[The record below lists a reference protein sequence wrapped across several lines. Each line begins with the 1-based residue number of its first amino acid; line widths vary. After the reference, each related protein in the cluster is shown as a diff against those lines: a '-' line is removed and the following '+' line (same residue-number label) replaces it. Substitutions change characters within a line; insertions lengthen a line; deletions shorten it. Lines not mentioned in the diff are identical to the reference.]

1 MGYRLRQTDAGHVL
15 EKISRVARRA
25 GFHTSHRTAAVHCAM
40 IAFGEGQLIRSVWL
54 VRFTDF
60 ALTSILGVSGCGLL
74 ALNSSTNSEADD
86 TKYTTIASAIVDP
99 GHRGRDDTL
108 VILSLS
114 GGGSRAAYLSA
125 KVMFELENWVYEGD
139 KHLLAEVDAISSV
152 SGGSLPAAYYAITRD
167 PGQAVETPG
176 PVRYRVWNERKV
188 LRAMKKNYILKWFA
202 NWFWPHN
209 IARYWLT
216 DFDRTDIMAKTF
228 ADNMFDRPGLQR
240 DYTIGQLNPERPHLV
255 LNATNATAGKVS
267 PEHHEARTYTKQS
280 NANLDH
286 ADLEA
291 AAGRTQF
298 GSPFRFTQ
306 EQFAEIHS
314 DIRDYSLAR
323 AVMAT
328 ASFPAVFNYMTLR
341 DYSSPDGRYVHLF
354 DGGSSDNQGLSGV
367 LEILE
372 RSACQNRGTFPS
384 DDDCV
389 RRYEKVVV
397 IFVDAYTGTGGVS
410 ADNSDGRSFADF
422 VIDTN
427 FIDATESLLFANRDQ
442 RTNAFYE
449 AFEKYLHAKKK
460 GNYYHITLDDIEDP
474 DMRRKAQ
481 QVGTS
486 FSLSDDNAGILREA
500 VVELM
505 NASNV
510 CLLAIEALLRD
521 GSHDAEP
528 NCKNPPRN

>member
-1 MGYRLRQTDAGHVL
+1 M
-15 EKISRVARRA
+15 
-25 GFHTSHRTAAVHCAM
+25 
-40 IAFGEGQLIRSVWL
+40 RSVCL
-54 VRFTDF
+54 VRFTCCAF
-60 ALTSILGVSGCGLL
+60 TFVLGVSGCGVLH
-74 ALNSSTNSEADD
+74 LNSSTNSEYDEAHDQEPVD
-86 TKYTTIASAIVDP
+86 TIASAIVDP

-108 VILSLS
+108 VILSFS
-114 GGGSRAAYLSA
+114 GGGSRAAYMAA
-125 KVMFELENWVYEGD
+125 KVMFELEKWVYEDD

-167 PGQAVETPG
+167 PGPEAETEG
-176 PVRYRVWNERKV
+176 PVRYRLWNERKV
-188 LRAMKKNYILKWFA
+188 LREMKKNYIRKWFA

-209 IARYWLT
+209 VVRYWLT

-228 ADNMFDRPGLQR
+228 ADNMFDRPGLKQL

-280 NANLDH
+280 SANLSH
-286 ADLEA
+286 AELEA
-291 AAGRTQF
+291 AAGQAQF

-306 EQFAEIHS
+306 EQFREIHS

-341 DYSSPDGRYVHLF
+341 DYSSADGRYVHLF
-354 DGGSSDNQGLSGV
+354 DGGASDNQGLSGV
-367 LEILE
+367 LDILE
-372 RSACQNRGTFPS
+372 RSACRKTGAVPGS
-384 DDDCV
+384 DDCEWT
-389 RRYEKVVV
+389 YEKVVV

-410 ADNSDGRSFADF
+410 AGSSDGRSFTDF
-422 VIDTN
+422 VVDLN

-442 RTNAFYE
+442 RTNAFYD
-449 AFEKYLHAKKK
+449 AFKQYFPAPNK
-460 GNYYHITLDDIEDP
+460 GIYYHITLDDIENEVL
-474 DMRRKAQ
+474 RTQAQ

-486 FSLSDDNAGILREA
+486 FSLTDDNADILNEA

-505 NASNV
+505 KPTNV
-510 CLLAIEALLRD
+510 CLLAIAELLRD
-521 GSHDAEP
+521 GSHNAKSD
-528 NCKNPPRN
+528 CKNPPRN